1 MKGSISFA
9 VHLAMAAATAS
20 VLLTGC
26 GLAET
31 TAVAAA
37 EAEAAAEQVKEGKKL
52 QEKVLKDIDAANQA
66 AADARAKAE
75 ADSQ

>member
-1 MKGSISFA
+1 MTTSTIFA
-9 VHLAMAAATAS
+9 LRSGLAAIAATM
-20 VLLTGC
+20 LLTGC

-37 EAEAAAEQVKEGKKL
+37 QAEAAAQQVKEGKKME
-52 QEKVLKDIDAANQA
+52 EKVQRDIEAANQV

-75 ADSQ
+75 EATE